1 MSQTGREGQA
11 LLWESEADC
20 WGREGVSGEG
30 RRTLPSKEGEEGQG
44 VGLARRRMPSS
55 EWQWRAM
62 ADERRKR
69 LFPLSG
75 VGSTVCRAGRSFQRW
90 SLKARAG
97 ERGRGRM
104 RVYNQRF
111 ASERLRLQLN
121 ARCTDLRKHQE
132 TIPVTWGCK
141 ETPRKEP
148 YAEKNEEPC
157 TIHTSVFTIQPRHQK
172 SPHTTSVHS
181 SFVAVLAS
189 DLLTSP

>member
-1 MSQTGREGQA
+1 M
-11 LLWESEADC
+11 
-20 WGREGVSGEG
+20 
-30 RRTLPSKEGEEGQG
+30 LPSKEGEEGQG

-69 LFPLSG
+69 FFPLCG
-75 VGSTVCRAGRSFQRW
+75 VGATVCRAGCSFQRW

-141 ETPRKEP
+141 ETPPKEL
-148 YAEKNEEPC
+148 YVAKSEETC
-157 TIHTSVFTIQPRHQK
+157 SIHVPLFTINRSFSPGQRVHFQIYAVPIQAWIDSFLAMLGVLVSHHEIHHCAQYYTHYSAK
-172 SPHTTSVHS
+172 SLRPDSG
-181 SFVAVLAS
+181 
-189 DLLTSP
+189 